1 MSFVFQASKVKKG
14 YQAVA
19 IRALDGVGIKGT
31 VEPTIEQAIAKAK
44 KIVPKFKDIP
54 LQDEREDKVMDI
66 VERSRRDLE
75 KKEEFLKYKKL
86 KRSLNPSVKNV
97 VKKVV

>member
-1 MSFVFQASKVKKG
+1 MFIFQASKVKKG
-14 YQAVA
+14 YQAIA
-19 IRALDGVGIKGT
+19 IRSLDGIGVKGSI
-31 VEPTIEQAIAKAK
+31 EPTIEGAIAKAK
-44 KIVPKFKDIP
+44 KLIPKFKNIP
-54 LQDEREDKVMDI
+54 VEALLEDKTMDI

-97 VKKVV
+97 VKTVV